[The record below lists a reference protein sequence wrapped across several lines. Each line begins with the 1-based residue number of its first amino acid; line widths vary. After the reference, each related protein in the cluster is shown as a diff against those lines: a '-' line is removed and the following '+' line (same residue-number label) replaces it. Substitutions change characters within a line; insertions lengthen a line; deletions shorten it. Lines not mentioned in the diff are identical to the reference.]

1 MLAAA
6 ELILAILK
14 LVERLFVAAKQ
25 RKRNAE
31 KDVKVEKANS
41 DPVDFFNDHF
51 NHPSSIKNTQTIDN
65 KTKEVDSNE

>member
-1 MLAAA
+1 MMAAA

-14 LVERLFVAAKQ
+14 LIERLFISAKQ
-25 RKRNAE
+25 RRRDAE
-31 KDVKVEKANS
+31 KEVKVEKANS

-51 NHPSSIKNTQTIDN
+51 NSSSLKNTTKIDN